1 MPFKALEALKWI
13 KHTKNSNF
21 GVFRPKIGP
30 LHLYFTTKKIKHL
43 KWIKSPIATHL
54 LCFWMIKLLTFCLE
68 SDTCPSMT

>member
-43 KWIKSPIATHL
+43 KWI
-54 LCFWMIKLLTFCLE
+54 
-68 SDTCPSMT
+68 